1 MAKLSKQQI
10 GKCGELLV
18 QLELLKHGIESAPM
32 TTDSGIDLVAFSARK
47 KDALTIQVKTNE
59 RPKPGG
65 GTGKL
70 ALDWWVPVDSPAD
83 LVAFVDLS
91 SSRIWLMTQREV
103 AACRTER
110 ASAHGGG
117 RYHFF
122 MSVDPGYRPKKERPS
137 RDTDFERFLVD
148 RRVASLF

>member
-1 MAKLSKQQI
+1 MTKLSKQQI

-18 QLELLKHGIESAPM
+18 QLELLKRGVESAPM

-47 KDALTIQVKTNE
+47 RDALTVQVKANE

-83 LVAFVDLS
+83 LVAFVDLA
-91 SSRIWLMTQREV
+91 SSRIWLMTQREL
-103 AACRTER
+103 AAC
-110 ASAHGGG
+110 AQQQSSG

-122 MSVDPGYRPKKERPS
+122 MSVDPGYRPKKERLS
-137 RDTDFERFLVD
+137 RDTDFERFLLE